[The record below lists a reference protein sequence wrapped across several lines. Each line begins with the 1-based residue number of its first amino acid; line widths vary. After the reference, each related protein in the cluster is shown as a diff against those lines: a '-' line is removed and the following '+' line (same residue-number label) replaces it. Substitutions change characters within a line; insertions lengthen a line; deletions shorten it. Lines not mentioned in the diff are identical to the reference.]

1 MVKKFLL
8 NFKPL
13 IFTAMITWNAPSKQL
28 QRGCMAWQEWN
39 YEVLVMPNFGIT
51 QSIRKQEGI
60 SLANIKETSYFFN
73 KAKTSLKD
81 TIDIFGF
88 SVRATSSSGKVNPS

>member
-1 MVKKFLL
+1 
-8 NFKPL
+8 
-13 IFTAMITWNAPSKQL
+13 MITWNAPSKQL

-39 YEVLVMPNFGIT
+39 YEVLVMPSFDIS

-60 SLANIKETSYFFN
+60 SLANIRETSYLFN

-81 TIDIFGF
+81 TIDSFAF

>member
-1 MVKKFLL
+1 MVQKFLL
-8 NFKPL
+8 KVNL
-13 IFTAMITWNAPSKQL
+13 CLFTAMITWNAPSRQL

-39 YEVLVMPNFGIT
+39 YEVLVMPNFDIT

-60 SLANIKETSYFFN
+60 SLANIRETSYFFN

-81 TIDIFGF
+81 TIDTFGF
-88 SVRATSSSGKVNPS
+88 SVRATSSSGKVGLS